1 MNKKPCLSEVNLSDC
16 ILLHPKCRER
26 AKRTISIMRN
36 GEMRL
41 NRQFMKEFDLSVSNY
56 ATAFLLKEE
65 NGIVLFVQNKPS
77 DTSVYIKKNGH
88 AMLAD
93 AVEQLEIRGI
103 KLPACFSVSEKQEKD
118 EGTVWLALYDE
129 NYHFPEVKV
138 SKRKLSKPRKNIPSE
153 VLQ

>member
-1 MNKKPCLSEVNLSDC
+1 MNKRISLSEVNLSDC
-16 ILLHPKCRER
+16 ILLHPKCSER
-26 AKRTISIMRN
+26 AKRTVSIMRN

-41 NRQFMKEFDLSVSNY
+41 SSQFMKEFDFSVSNY
-56 ATAFLLKEE
+56 ATVFLLPKE
-65 NGIVLFVQNKPS
+65 NGIVLLVQNKPS
-77 DTSVYIKKNGH
+77 DISVYIKKNGY

-93 AVEQLEIRGI
+93 AVEQLESRGI
-103 KLPACFSVSEKQEKD
+103 KLPACFSVSEKDEKD

-138 SKRKLSKPRKNIPSE
+138 SKQKLSKPRKNIPSE

>member
-1 MNKKPCLSEVNLSDC
+1 MNKKTCLSEVNLSDC

-93 AVEQLEIRGI
+93 AVEQLERRGI
-103 KLPACFSVSEKQEKD
+103 KLPACFSVSEKEEKD
-118 EGTVWLALYDE
+118 GAL
-129 NYHFPEVKV
+129 FGLP
-138 SKRKLSKPRKNIPSE
+138 STTRIIIFRKLRCQNES
-153 VLQ
+153 